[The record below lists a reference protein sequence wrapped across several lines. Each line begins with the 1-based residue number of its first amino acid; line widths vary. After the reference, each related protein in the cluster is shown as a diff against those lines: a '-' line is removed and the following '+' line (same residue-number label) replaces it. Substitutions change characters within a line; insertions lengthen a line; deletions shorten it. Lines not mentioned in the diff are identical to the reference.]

1 MWHSIEAWLG
11 RSDAQ
16 LVELGIDATFAI
28 LLSLIVTAGLRFV
41 IGFL

>member
-1 MWHSIEAWLG
+1 MWRSIEAWLG

-28 LLSLIVTAGLRFV
+28 LLSLIVTTGLRLV
-41 IGFL
+41 IEFL